1 MKRAIM
7 MDKKD
12 NVATALTVIERG
24 DEVEIISVKREAIK
38 RLTARSLLPLG
49 HKIALFPIAKESPVT
64 KYGAAIG
71 KAFEDISVGDHVH
84 VHNVGSDRFPLTEHM
99 RGPG

>member
-1 MKRAIM
+1 LKRAIM

-12 NVATALTVIERG
+12 NVATALTAIERG
-24 DEVEIISVKREAIK
+24 DEVEVTSAKREAVK
-38 RLTARSLLPLG
+38 RLIARSPLPLG
-49 HKIALFPIAKESPVT
+49 HKIALFPIAKDSPVI
-64 KYGAAIG
+64 KYGATIG